1 MTKRYLRNLV
11 LLPVAALL
19 LGASPAWAE
28 KATGRFER
36 TLSVTGAV
44 DLDIQTGSGHVIVRP
59 GSAGRVRV
67 VGEIEA
73 RDDKWWGDGK
83 LNPAEKVRR
92 IEANPPIEQSG
103 NTIRIGRLEDKDLQR
118 NVSIHY
124 ELEVPVE
131 TALRAHTGSGHQE
144 INGIRGPLASSSG
157 SGHLKIFDIGG
168 TVDAD
173 TGSGHIELSRIK
185 GTVTAET
192 GCGHITA
199 DSVPGP
205 FSASTGSGSV
215 TANLSVPGSVEI
227 TTGSGGVEVDGARGS
242 VRISTGSG
250 SIRVDGE
257 PTENWSLRTGS
268 GGIDIRVPSNSAFE
282 LAARSHSG
290 SVRTSHPVTVVGTV
304 KRNEL
309 RGPVRGGGP
318 TLQLETG
325 SGSITID

>member
-1 MTKRYLRNLV
+1 MKNSNLKW
-11 LLPVAALL
+11 LALAAVAALTVA
-19 LGASPAWAE
+19 ASPAQAE

-36 TLSVTGAV
+36 TLTVTGAV
-44 DLDIQTGSGHVIVRP
+44 DLDIQNGSGHVIVRP
-59 GSAGRVRV
+59 GSAGRVRI

-73 RDDKWWGDGK
+73 RDDKWSGNGRLD
-83 LNPAEKVRR
+83 PAEKVRR
-92 IEANPPIEQSG
+92 IEANPPIEQNG

-118 NVSIHY
+118 NVNIHY

-131 TALRAHTGSGHQE
+131 TALKAHTGSGHQE
-144 INGIRGPLASSSG
+144 INGLRGPVSSSSG

-173 TGSGHIELSRIK
+173 TGSGHIELDRIK
-185 GTVTAET
+185 GQVTAET
-192 GCGHITA
+192 GSGHITA
-199 DSVPGP
+199 YSVPGP
-205 FSASTGSGSV
+205 FSANTGSGSV
-215 TANLSVPGSVEI
+215 TAKLSVPGAVEI
-227 TTGSGGVEVDGARGS
+227 TTGSGGVEVTGARGS

-257 PTENWSLRTGS
+257 PTEAWKLSTGS
-268 GGIDIRVPSNSAFE
+268 GGINVRVPSSAAFE

-290 SVRTSHPVTVVGTV
+290 TVRTSHPVTVLGTV

-318 TLQLETG
+318 TLSLETG
-325 SGSITID
+325 SGSIDID

>member
-1 MTKRYLRNLV
+1 MMKRNLKDLV
-11 LLPVAALL
+11 LLPLAALVL
-19 LGASPAWAE
+19 LAAPAWAE
-28 KATGRFER
+28 KATGEFER
-36 TLSVTGAV
+36 TLTVTGPV
-44 DLDIQTGSGHVIVRP
+44 DLDVQTGSGHVIVRP

-67 VGEIEA
+67 VGRIEA
-73 RDDKWWGDGK
+73 RDDKWWGGDR
-83 LNPAEKVRR
+83 LSAEEKVRR

-124 ELEVPVE
+124 ELEVPAE
-131 TALRAHTGSGHQE
+131 TALKAHTGSGHQE
-144 INGIRGPLASSSG
+144 INGIRGPVRSSSG
-157 SGHLKIFDIGG
+157 SGHLEIFDIGG
-168 TVDAD
+168 AVDAD

-185 GTVTAET
+185 GIVTAET
-192 GCGHITA
+192 GSGHITA
-199 DSVPGP
+199 DGVPGP

-257 PTENWSLRTGS
+257 PTEGWKLNTGS
-268 GGIDIRVPSNSAFE
+268 GSINVRVPSSSAFE

-290 SVRTSHPVTVVGTV
+290 TVRTSHPVTVQGTV

>member
-1 MTKRYLRNLV
+1 MKNRTLKWLAI
-11 LLPVAALL
+11 LPALALALTGTAAR
-19 LGASPAWAE
+19 AE
-28 KATGRFER
+28 KATGQFER
-36 TLSVTGAV
+36 TLTVTGAV
-44 DLDIQTGSGHVIVRP
+44 DLDVQTGSGHVIVRP

-67 VGEIEA
+67 VGRIEA
-73 RDDKWWGDGK
+73 RTDDWWGGGK
-83 LNPAEKVRR
+83 LDPAEKVRR
-92 IEANPPIEQSG
+92 IEANPPIEQNG
-103 NTIRIGRLEDKDLQR
+103 NSIRIGRLEDKDLQR

-124 ELEVPVE
+124 ELEVPAE
-131 TALRAHTGSGHQE
+131 TALKAHTGSGHQE
-144 INGIRGPLASSSG
+144 ITGIRGPVTSSSG
-157 SGHLKIFDIGG
+157 SGHLKISDIGG
-168 TVDAD
+168 VVDAD

-192 GCGHITA
+192 GSGHITA
-199 DSVPGP
+199 DGVPGP

-227 TTGSGGVEVDGARGS
+227 TTGSGGVEVSGARGS

-257 PTENWSLRTGS
+257 PTEGWKLSTGS
-268 GGIDIRVPSNSAFE
+268 GSINVRVPSSSAFT

-290 SVRTSHPVTVVGTV
+290 SVRTSHPVTVLGTV

-325 SGSITID
+325 SGSISID